1 MLSDGSS
8 GFIPPC
14 HRVDSL
20 SRRCLIDD
28 RAAEVQCIMGNGTIN
43 QSYSRNTQDTT
54 NMVLCVCL
62 RAAVCECVLL
72 ELQAE
77 GWCVSELSGG
87 SARSGCVLLPAG
99 QISAAGSRLET
110 YPHYTAVK
118 LYDITLWL
126 LI

>member
-1 MLSDGSS
+1 
-8 GFIPPC
+8 
-14 HRVDSL
+14 
-20 SRRCLIDD
+20 
-28 RAAEVQCIMGNGTIN
+28 
-43 QSYSRNTQDTT
+43 
-54 NMVLCVCL
+54 MVLCVCL

-77 GWCVSELSGG
+77 GWYVSELSGG